1 MKKTLVCTSFFIVI
15 FLICTSFSSVV
26 AYQSVQIQQ
35 RPIKKYLE
43 NTMDQ
48 RFDAL
53 LQLKNRIDTQNLK
66 PNTGLI
72 DTPHIQSL
80 LSRCSVF
87 YDTAADPT
95 IGRILVVLV
104 LTILTE
110 FVVYL
115 TVIDAPAF
123 VLLLLSV
130 VINSLTNPA
139 VNFIYYTVYNN
150 VLVLELLVVI
160 VESFLIS
167 VLFNGA
173 GVGVGFTQAFFL
185 SLIANLMS
193 YIIATGLA
201 RFLFDVL
208 PTTNS

>member
-1 MKKTLVCTSFFIVI
+1 MKKMLICISFVVSI

-26 AYQSVQIQQ
+26 AYQSVESRY
-35 RPIKKYLE
+35 RPVKHVFEDMMNK
-43 NTMDQ
+43 

-53 LQLKNRIDTQNLK
+53 LKINDDVSSQKQHVNMDLV
-66 PNTGLI
+66 
-72 DTPHIQSL
+72 DTPQIGSL
-80 LSRCSVF
+80 LTRCSVF
-87 YDTAADPT
+87 FNTANDASLE
-95 IGRILVVLV
+95 RILVVLV

-115 TVIDAPAF
+115 TTIDAPAF

-139 VNFIYYTVYNN
+139 VNFIYYTVYDN

-160 VESFLIS
+160 IESFLIS

-173 GVGVGFTQAFFL
+173 GVGVSFSQAFFL

-193 YIIATGLA
+193 YIIATNLA

-208 PTTNS
+208 PTTSP